1 MRAKGLARSPENVAV
16 LPVPAL
22 LTMTLPF
29 SIIIPTHDRP
39 AALEKCLGSL
49 ARLNYPSEAFE
60 VIVIDDGSALPI
72 HPPLGPL
79 GSQLQIR
86 LLRQENSGPANARNS
101 GAAVARGDWLVFL
114 DDDCEPSPG
123 WLEAFD
129 AARPCADE
137 LLGGR
142 TLNGL
147 HGNPYSRWSQ
157 QLLDYLYEYFF
168 KGLSPFRFFAS
179 NNIAVA
185 AARFRGMGGFDP
197 RFSLAAG
204 EDRDFCYRWLQSG
217 GRLTQTPRAIVTHRH
232 VLSMA
237 SFLRQQF
244 NYGRGGAT
252 YDWLRAQQGANRL
265 RMQPVSFYT
274 DMLGYPWGTE
284 SGWNA
289 LIGSVLLLFSQVANA
304 VGFLYQASQQWMCY
318 RDPVC
323 GPDQGRR

>member
-1 MRAKGLARSPENVAV
+1 
-16 LPVPAL
+16 
-22 LTMTLPF
+22 MTLPF

-39 AALEKCLGSL
+39 SALEKCLGSL

-60 VIVIDDGSALPI
+60 VIVVDDGSAIPI
-72 HPPLGPL
+72 HPTLDALGR
-79 GSQLQIR
+79 QLQIR
-86 LLRQENSGPANARNS
+86 LLRQKNSGPANARNS

-114 DDDCEPSPG
+114 DDDCEPSPE

-137 LLGGR
+137 LLGGM

-147 HGNPYSRWSQ
+147 HGNPYSRGSQ

-168 KGLSPFRFFAS
+168 KGSSPFRFFAS

-217 GRLTQTPRAIVTHRH
+217 GRLTQIPGAIVTHCH
-232 VLSMA
+232 FLSLA

-244 NYGRGGAT
+244 NYGRGGAI
-252 YDWLRAQQGANRL
+252 YDWLRTQQGANRL
-265 RMQPVSFYT
+265 RLQPVSFYT
-274 DMLGYPWGTE
+274 NMLGYPWRTE

-289 LIGSVLLLFSQVANA
+289 LIGSVLLLLSQVANA
-304 VGFLYQASQQWMCY
+304 AGFLSQASQQSMCY
-318 RDPVC
+318 RDPAC
-323 GPDQGRR
+323 GPDQRGR